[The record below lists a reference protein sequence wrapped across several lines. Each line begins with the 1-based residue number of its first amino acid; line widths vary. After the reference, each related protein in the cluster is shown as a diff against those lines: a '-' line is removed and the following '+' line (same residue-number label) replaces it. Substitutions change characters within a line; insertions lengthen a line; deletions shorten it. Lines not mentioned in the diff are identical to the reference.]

1 MNVSSRTK
9 VKLTTENLYNGLK
22 MLEIE
27 MNPVSVQE
35 LHRILDH
42 NKDGFIDLS
51 DWVAVISE

>member
-1 MNVSSRTK
+1 
-9 VKLTTENLYNGLK
+9 